1 MKTIYI
7 YWFNNPV
14 GTITK
19 TDEGKYDI
27 KIYEGFIKWAR
38 HINEPLICESGVYDK
53 LPGKIKRRIPIVKSY
68 MGREL
73 VKEMKQK
80 GYTDIDELDLLV
92 YSRGVSIKDSYL
104 FLNYLTTEEDYYEVI
119 YREEVQGC
127 Q

>member
-7 YWFNNPV
+7 YWFNNPI

>member
-7 YWFNNPV
+7 YWFNNPI
-14 GTITK
+14 GSITK
-19 TDEGKYDI
+19 TSEGKYNI
-27 KIYEGFIKWAR
+27 KIYEGFVKWAGY
-38 HINEPLICESGVYDK
+38 INKELICESGIYDK
-53 LPGKIKRRIPIVKSY
+53 LPGKIKRRVPIVKSY
-68 MGREL
+68 MGGEL

-80 GYTDIDELDLLV
+80 GYTDIDELDLLA

>member
-1 MKTIYI
+1 MKKIYI
-7 YWFNNPV
+7 YWFNNPI
-14 GTITK
+14 GSITK
-19 TDEGKYDI
+19 TSEGKYNI
-27 KIYEGFIKWAR
+27 KIYEGFVKWAR
-38 HINEPLICESGVYDK
+38 YINKELICESGIYDK
-53 LPGKIKRRIPIVKSY
+53 LPGKIKRRVPVVKSY

-80 GYTDIDELDLLV
+80 GYTDIDELDLLA
-92 YSRGVSIKDSYL
+92 YSRGISIKDSYL

>member
-7 YWFNNPV
+7 YWFNNPI
-14 GTITK
+14 GSITK
-19 TDEGKYDI
+19 TSEGKYNI
-27 KIYEGFIKWAR
+27 KIYDGFIKWAE
-38 HINEPLICESGVYDK
+38 HINKELICESGIYDK
-53 LPGKIKRRIPIVKSY
+53 LPGKIKRRVPVVKSY

-80 GYTDIDELDLLV
+80 GYTDIDELDLLA